1 MAKFQSSQLKFAV
14 AIVFVA
20 CWFASIK
27 VMAIGD
33 DDPINPVTKSSFK
46 DTHWVVS
53 RFELNGK
60 MRKTGETKDFVFVFS
75 DSTFKIESFC
85 NTITAHYTHSDEN
98 HFKFYNIS
106 STEQDCEKAKMVKD
120 SALLILL
127 NEVTS
132 YDYDHRKDFLY
143 LLVGNTEV
151 IRLKRT
157 EGVVKFIQTS
167 KSDTTKAP
175 SHK

>member
-1 MAKFQSSQLKFAV
+1 MAKFQSSQLKFAI
-14 AIVFVA
+14 AIVFAA

-27 VMAIGD
+27 VMAVGD
-33 DDPINPVTKSSFK
+33 DDPINPEKKSSFK

-60 MRKTGETKDFVFVFS
+60 MRNTGETKDFVFVFS

-98 HFKFYNIS
+98 HFKFYNII
-106 STEQDCEKAKMVKD
+106 STELDCEKAKMIKD
-120 SALLILL
+120 RALLTLL
-127 NEVTS
+127 KEVTS
-132 YDYDHRKDFLY
+132 YDYDHRKDVLY

-151 IRLKRT
+151 IRLKKT
-157 EGVVKFIQTS
+157 DGVVKSIQTS

-175 SHK
+175 SQK